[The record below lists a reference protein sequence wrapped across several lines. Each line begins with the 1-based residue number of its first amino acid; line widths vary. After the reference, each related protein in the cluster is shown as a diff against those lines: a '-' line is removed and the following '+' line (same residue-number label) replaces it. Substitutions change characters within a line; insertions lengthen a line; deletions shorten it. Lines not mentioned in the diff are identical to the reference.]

1 MRASPWDARR
11 RQRTERERRLAQQK
25 VEIDI
30 QDKGEYKVL
39 VPVGDLD
46 VYTVGSLRDA
56 LGKMIEDET
65 PRVVVDLDGVPFM
78 DSSGLGAL
86 MGGVRRLRE
95 AGGDLAIAC
104 TREQHLKLFTI
115 TGFGEGVSI
124 APTVE
129 EAAKGFRE

>member
-1 MRASPWDARR
+1 M
-11 RQRTERERRLAQQK
+11 AQQK
-25 VEIDI
+25 IAIEVSD
-30 QDKGEYKVL
+30 QDQYKVL
-39 VPVGDLD
+39 RPEGDLD

-56 LGKMIEDET
+56 LGTIVEET
-65 PRVVVDLDGVPFM
+65 SPRVVVDLDSVPFM

-129 EAAKGFRE
+129 EASKGFKA

>member
-1 MRASPWDARR
+1 M
-11 RQRTERERRLAQQK
+11 AQQK
-25 VEIDI
+25 VDIEIAD
-30 QDKGEYKVL
+30 GEGFRVL
-39 VPVGDLD
+39 RPAGDLD

-56 LGKMIEDET
+56 LGQMIEEET
-65 PRVVVDLDGVPFM
+65 PKVVVDLDQVPFM

-95 AGGDLAIAC
+95 AGGDLAISC

>member
-1 MRASPWDARR
+1 M
-11 RQRTERERRLAQQK
+11 AQQK
-25 VEIDI
+25 VEIEVQEAD
-30 QDKGEYKVL
+30 QYRVL
-39 VPVGDLD
+39 RPVGDLD

-56 LGKMIEDET
+56 IGTLLEQQT

-95 AGGDLAIAC
+95 AGGDLAISC
-104 TREQHLKLFTI
+104 TREQHLKLFSI
-115 TGFGEGVSI
+115 TGFGEGVAI

-129 EAAKGFRE
+129 EAVKGFRS

>member
-1 MRASPWDARR
+1 MS
-11 RQRTERERRLAQQK
+11 QQK
-25 VEIDI
+25 IEIDVRSGDDY
-30 QDKGEYKVL
+30 QVL
-39 VPVGDLD
+39 RPEGDLD

-56 LGKMIEDET
+56 IGSMIDDQT
-65 PRVVVDLDGVPFM
+65 PHVVVDLDGVPFM

-104 TREQHLKLFTI
+104 TREQHLKLFNI

-129 EAAKGFRE
+129 EAAQGFRS

>member
-1 MRASPWDARR
+1 
-11 RQRTERERRLAQQK
+11 LAQQK
-25 VEIDI
+25 IDI
-30 QDKGEYKVL
+30 EIADADDYRIL
-39 VPVGDLD
+39 RPAGDLD

-56 LGKMIEDET
+56 IGDVIEQES
-65 PRVVVDLDGVPFM
+65 PRIVVDLDSVPFM

-104 TREQHLKLFTI
+104 TRGQHLKLFTI

-129 EAAKGFRE
+129 EAAKGFKS

>member
-1 MRASPWDARR
+1 M
-11 RQRTERERRLAQQK
+11 AQQK
-25 VEIDI
+25 VEIEIEDAGGFQI
-30 QDKGEYKVL
+30 L
-39 VPVGDLD
+39 RPSGDLD

-56 LGKMIEDET
+56 LATLIEQKT
-65 PRVVVDLDGVPFM
+65 PKVVVDLDGVPFM

-86 MGGVRRLRE
+86 MGGVRRMRE

-124 APTVE
+124 APTVD
-129 EAAKGFRE
+129 EAAKGFRD

>member
-1 MRASPWDARR
+1 
-11 RQRTERERRLAQQK
+11 LAQQK

-30 QDKGEYKVL
+30 QDKGDYKVL

-56 LGKMIEDET
+56 LGKMIDDET
-65 PRVVVDLDGVPFM
+65 PQVVVDLDGVPFM

-129 EAAKGFRE
+129 EAAGGFRE

>member
-1 MRASPWDARR
+1 
-11 RQRTERERRLAQQK
+11 LAQQK
-25 VEIDI
+25 IDI
-30 QDKGEYKVL
+30 EVSDADGYRVL
-39 VPVGDLD
+39 RPAGDLD

-56 LGKMIEDET
+56 IGAVIEQET
-65 PRVVVDLDGVPFM
+65 PRIVVDLDSVPFM

-129 EAAKGFRE
+129 EAAKGFKN

>member
-1 MRASPWDARR
+1 M
-11 RQRTERERRLAQQK
+11 AQQK
-25 VEIDI
+25 VEIEIEDRE
-30 QDKGEYKVL
+30 GYRL
-39 VPVGDLD
+39 LRPSGDLD

-56 LGKMIEDET
+56 LGKMIDDET
-65 PRVVVDLDGVPFM
+65 PKVVVDLDGVPFM

-104 TREQHLKLFTI
+104 TKEQHLKLFNI

-124 APTVE
+124 APTAE
-129 EAAKGFRE
+129 EASKGFRG

>member
-1 MRASPWDARR
+1 V
-11 RQRTERERRLAQQK
+11 AQQK
-25 VEIDI
+25 VDIEITDAGDYRI
-30 QDKGEYKVL
+30 LK
-39 VPVGDLD
+39 PTGDLD

-56 LGKMIEDET
+56 IGQMIDERT
-65 PRVVVDLDGVPFM
+65 PRVVADLDGVPFM

-104 TREQHLKLFTI
+104 TREQHLKLFAI

-124 APTVE
+124 SPTVE
-129 EAAKGFRE
+129 EAAAGFRS

>member
-1 MRASPWDARR
+1 M
-11 RQRTERERRLAQQK
+11 AQQK
-25 VEIDI
+25 IEIDVTD
-30 QDKGEYKVL
+30 QDQYKVL
-39 VPVGDLD
+39 RPDGDLD

-56 LGKMIEDET
+56 LGSIVELET
-65 PRVVVDLDGVPFM
+65 PKVVVDLDSVPFM

-95 AGGDLAIAC
+95 AGGDLAISC

-129 EAAKGFRE
+129 EAAKGFKN

>member
-1 MRASPWDARR
+1 M
-11 RQRTERERRLAQQK
+11 AQQK
-25 VEIDI
+25 IEIDMTE
-30 QDKGEYKVL
+30 GSGYRVL
-39 VPVGDLD
+39 KPTGDLD

-56 LGKMIEDET
+56 LGTMVDDDSPK
-65 PRVVVDLDGVPFM
+65 VVVELDAVPFM

-129 EAAKGFRE
+129 EAAEGFRS

>member
-1 MRASPWDARR
+1 M
-11 RQRTERERRLAQQK
+11 AQQK
-25 VEIDI
+25 VEIEITNAGDHH
-30 QDKGEYKVL
+30 VL
-39 VPVGDLD
+39 TPNGDLD

-56 LGKMIEDET
+56 IGTMIDQET
-65 PRVVVDLDGVPFM
+65 PRVVVDLDQVPFM

-104 TREQHLKLFTI
+104 TREQHLKLFAI

-129 EAAKGFRE
+129 EAAKDFRH

>member
-1 MRASPWDARR
+1 M
-11 RQRTERERRLAQQK
+11 AQQK
-25 VEIDI
+25 VEIEIIDSDGYRI
-30 QDKGEYKVL
+30 VK
-39 VPVGDLD
+39 PTGDLD

-56 LGKMIEDET
+56 IGRMIEEST
-65 PRVVVDLDGVPFM
+65 PKVVVDLDGVPFM

-104 TREQHLKLFTI
+104 TREQHLKLFAI

-129 EAAKGFRE
+129 EAAKGFRT

>member
-1 MRASPWDARR
+1 M
-11 RQRTERERRLAQQK
+11 AQQK
-25 VEIDI
+25 IDI
-30 QDKGEYKVL
+30 QVSEGSGYRVL
-39 VPVGDLD
+39 RPEGDLD

-56 LGKMIEDET
+56 LGTVVEET
-65 PRVVVDLDGVPFM
+65 SPKVVVDLDAVPFM

-104 TREQHLKLFTI
+104 TREQHLKLFSI

-129 EAAKGFRE
+129 EAAKGFKS

>member
-1 MRASPWDARR
+1 V
-11 RQRTERERRLAQQK
+11 AQQK
-25 VEIDI
+25 VDIDI
-30 QDKGEYKVL
+30 DDAGDYKVL
-39 VPVGDLD
+39 RPQGDLD

-56 LGKMIEDET
+56 LGRLIEEKEL
-65 PRVVVDLDGVPFM
+65 RVVVDLDGVPFM

-95 AGGDLAIAC
+95 TGGDLAIAC

>member
-1 MRASPWDARR
+1 V
-11 RQRTERERRLAQQK
+11 AQQK
-25 VEIDI
+25 VEIEI
-30 QDKGEYKVL
+30 SEGEDWRVL
-39 VPVGDLD
+39 KPTGDLD

-56 LGKMIEDET
+56 IGQMIDQGT
-65 PRVVVDLDGVPFM
+65 PKVVVDLDGVPFM

-95 AGGDLAIAC
+95 SGGDLAIAC
-104 TREQHLKLFTI
+104 TREQHLKLFSI

-129 EAAKGFRE
+129 EAAKGFRS

>member
-1 MRASPWDARR
+1 
-11 RQRTERERRLAQQK
+11 LAQQK
-25 VEIDI
+25 VEIEIEDAGDYRI
-30 QDKGEYKVL
+30 L
-39 VPVGDLD
+39 RPAGDLD

-56 LGKMIEDET
+56 LGRMIEEGT
-65 PRVVVDLDGVPFM
+65 PKIVVDLDGVPFM

-86 MGGVRRLRE
+86 MGGVRRMRE
-95 AGGDLAIAC
+95 SGGDLAIAC

-129 EAAKGFRE
+129 EAATGFRS

>member
-1 MRASPWDARR
+1 M
-11 RQRTERERRLAQQK
+11 AQQK
-25 VEIDI
+25 IDI
-30 QDKGEYKVL
+30 DITDADGFQVVRPE
-39 VPVGDLD
+39 GDLD

-56 LGKMIEDET
+56 IGTIIESEK
-65 PRVVVDLDGVPFM
+65 RKVVVDLDNVPFM

-86 MGGVRRLRE
+86 MGGVRRVRE

-129 EAAKGFRE
+129 EAAKGFRAES

>member
-1 MRASPWDARR
+1 M
-11 RQRTERERRLAQQK
+11 AQQK
-25 VEIDI
+25 IDI
-30 QDKGEYKVL
+30 EVSEASGYRVL
-39 VPVGDLD
+39 KPTGDLD
-46 VYTVGSLRDA
+46 VYTVGSLRDSIA
-56 LGKMIEDET
+56 SILEDDK
-65 PRVVVDLDGVPFM
+65 PHVVVDLDSVPFM

-124 APTVE
+124 APTTE
-129 EAAKGFRE
+129 EAAEGFRE

>member
-1 MRASPWDARR
+1 V
-11 RQRTERERRLAQQK
+11 AQQK
-25 VEIDI
+25 VEIEILDE
-30 QDKGEYKVL
+30 GEYRVL
-39 VPVGDLD
+39 RPQGDLD

-56 LGKMIEDET
+56 LGRMISDKT
-65 PRVVVDLDGVPFM
+65 PKVVVDLDGVPFM

-95 AGGDLAIAC
+95 IGGDLAIAC

-129 EAAKGFRE
+129 EAAKGFRQ

>member
-1 MRASPWDARR
+1 M
-11 RQRTERERRLAQQK
+11 AQQK
-25 VEIDI
+25 VEIEITDA
-30 QDKGEYKVL
+30 DDYRVL
-39 VPVGDLD
+39 RPSGDLD

-56 LGKMIEDET
+56 IGTLIEKES
-65 PRVVVDLDGVPFM
+65 PKVVVDLDGVPFM

-95 AGGDLAIAC
+95 AGGDLAISC
-104 TREQHLKLFTI
+104 TREQHLKLFSI

-129 EAAKGFRE
+129 EAAGGFRN

>member
-1 MRASPWDARR
+1 M
-11 RQRTERERRLAQQK
+11 AQQK
-25 VEIDI
+25 IDI
-30 QDKGEYKVL
+30 DISEASDYRVL
-39 VPVGDLD
+39 KPTGDLD

-56 LGKMIEDET
+56 IGEVVEQDNPK
-65 PRVVVDLDGVPFM
+65 VVVDLDSVPFM

-129 EAAKGFRE
+129 EAARGFKN

>member
-1 MRASPWDARR
+1 M
-11 RQRTERERRLAQQK
+11 AQQK
-25 VEIDI
+25 VDIDI
-30 QDKGEYKVL
+30 DDSGDYRVL
-39 VPVGDLD
+39 RPQGDLD

-56 LGKMIEDET
+56 LGKLIEEKGT
-65 PRVVVDLDGVPFM
+65 RVVVDLDGVPFM

-95 AGGDLAIAC
+95 SGGDLAISC

-129 EAAKGFRE
+129 EAAKGFRD

>member
-1 MRASPWDARR
+1 
-11 RQRTERERRLAQQK
+11 LAQQK
-25 VEIDI
+25 VEIEIVKKD
-30 QDKGEYKVL
+30 DFCVL
-39 VPVGDLD
+39 TPNGDLD

-56 LGKMIEDET
+56 IGQMIEEQT
-65 PRVVVDLDGVPFM
+65 TRVVVDLDGVPFM

-104 TREQHLKLFTI
+104 TREQHLKLFAI

-129 EAAKGFRE
+129 EAAEGFRN

>member
-1 MRASPWDARR
+1 M
-11 RQRTERERRLAQQK
+11 AQQK
-25 VEIDI
+25 IDI
-30 QDKGEYKVL
+30 DVTDEGGYKVL
-39 VPVGDLD
+39 KPEGDLD
-46 VYTVGSLRDA
+46 VYTVGSLRDS
-56 LGKMIEDET
+56 LGSIVEEESPK
-65 PRVVVDLDGVPFM
+65 VVVDLDSVPFM

-129 EAAKGFRE
+129 EAAKGFKS

>member
-1 MRASPWDARR
+1 M
-11 RQRTERERRLAQQK
+11 AQQK
-25 VEIDI
+25 IAIEVSD
-30 QDKGEYKVL
+30 QGHYKIL
-39 VPVGDLD
+39 RPEGDLD

-56 LGKMIEDET
+56 LGSIVEET
-65 PRVVVDLDGVPFM
+65 SPKVVVDLDSVPFM

-95 AGGDLAIAC
+95 AGGDLAISC

-129 EAAKGFRE
+129 EAAKGFKG

>member
-1 MRASPWDARR
+1 V
-11 RQRTERERRLAQQK
+11 AQQK
-25 VEIDI
+25 VEIEIKDAG
-30 QDKGEYKVL
+30 DYRVL
-39 VPVGDLD
+39 VPDGDLD

-56 LGKMIEDET
+56 LGKMIEEDT
-65 PRVVVDLDGVPFM
+65 PRVVVDLDAVPFM

-86 MGGVRRLRE
+86 MGGVRRMRE
-95 AGGDLAIAC
+95 AGGDLAISC

-129 EAAKGFRE
+129 EAAKGFRA

>member
-1 MRASPWDARR
+1 M
-11 RQRTERERRLAQQK
+11 AQQK
-25 VEIDI
+25 VEIEVDNT
-30 QDKGEYKVL
+30 GEYHVL
-39 VPVGDLD
+39 RPTGDLD

-56 LGKMIEDET
+56 LGKLIEDEN
-65 PRVVVDLDGVPFM
+65 PRVVVELDGVPFM

-104 TREQHLKLFTI
+104 TKEQHLKLFTI

-124 APTVE
+124 APTVD
-129 EAAKGFRE
+129 EAAGGFRE

>member
-1 MRASPWDARR
+1 M
-11 RQRTERERRLAQQK
+11 AQQK
-25 VEIDI
+25 IDI
-30 QDKGEYKVL
+30 DVTDEGGYKVL
-39 VPVGDLD
+39 KPEGDLD
-46 VYTVGSLRDA
+46 VYTVGSLRDS
-56 LGKMIEDET
+56 LGSIVEEDS
-65 PRVVVDLDGVPFM
+65 PKVVVDLDSVPFM

-129 EAAKGFRE
+129 EAAKDFKS

>member
-1 MRASPWDARR
+1 V
-11 RQRTERERRLAQQK
+11 AQQK
-25 VEIDI
+25 IDI
-30 QDKGEYKVL
+30 DVTDAGGYQVL
-39 VPVGDLD
+39 RPEGDLD

-56 LGKMIEDET
+56 IGSMIEAED
-65 PRVVVDLDGVPFM
+65 PKVVVDLDNVPFM

-129 EAAKGFRE
+129 EAAKGFKS

>member
-1 MRASPWDARR
+1 M
-11 RQRTERERRLAQQK
+11 AQQK
-25 VEIDI
+25 IDI
-30 QDKGEYKVL
+30 DIKDAGEYKVL
-39 VPVGDLD
+39 KPTGDLD

-56 LGKMIEDET
+56 IGSMIDQT
-65 PRVVVDLDGVPFM
+65 STKVVVDLDDVPFM

-124 APTVE
+124 SPTVD
-129 EAAKGFRE
+129 EAAKGFRV

>member
-1 MRASPWDARR
+1 M
-11 RQRTERERRLAQQK
+11 AQQK

-30 QDKGEYKVL
+30 QDRGDYKVL

-56 LGKMIEDET
+56 LGKMIEDDT

>member
-1 MRASPWDARR
+1 V
-11 RQRTERERRLAQQK
+11 AQQK
-25 VEIDI
+25 IDI
-30 QDKGEYKVL
+30 EVSNADGFQVL
-39 VPVGDLD
+39 SPTGDLD

-56 LGKMIEDET
+56 IANILESSGGGDSAK
-65 PRVVVDLDGVPFM
+65 VVVDLDGVPFM

-95 AGGDLAIAC
+95 AGGDLAISC

-115 TGFGEGVSI
+115 TGFAEGVSI

-129 EAAKGFRE
+129 EAAQGFRN

>member
-1 MRASPWDARR
+1 V
-11 RQRTERERRLAQQK
+11 AQQK
-25 VEIDI
+25 VEIEI
-30 QDKGEYKVL
+30 TNVGEYQVL
-39 VPVGDLD
+39 TPNGDLD

-56 LGKMIEDET
+56 IGTMIDQET
-65 PRVVVDLDGVPFM
+65 PRVVVDLDQVPFM

-95 AGGDLAIAC
+95 AGGDLAISC
-104 TREQHLKLFTI
+104 TREQHLKLFAI

-129 EAAKGFRE
+129 EAAKDFRN

>member
-1 MRASPWDARR
+1 M
-11 RQRTERERRLAQQK
+11 AQQK
-25 VEIDI
+25 VEIEISDAE
-30 QDKGEYKVL
+30 GYRVL
-39 VPVGDLD
+39 RPSGDLD

-56 LGKMIEDET
+56 IGRMIDEET
-65 PRVVVDLDGVPFM
+65 PKVVVDLDGVPFM

-104 TREQHLKLFTI
+104 TREQHLKLFNI

-124 APTVE
+124 APTVD
-129 EAAKGFRE
+129 EAVKGFRD